1 MSTFLWPFPSRWTI
15 PNVSSRFSW
24 LCAVLLLAGCTADEP
39 AATNADK
46 TGTPDTTLT
55 VTSPDFV
62 EGAPIPA
69 DFTCTGAGKAP
80 RIAWTGDTKGA
91 AALAVVVDDPDA
103 PGGTYVHWIVLDLP
117 AGTTSLRDGDK
128 VTQGK
133 NSSSGKGWTPPCPPS
148 GTHHYRFT
156 VYGLSRPT
164 GLGDGAGRQE
174 ALDAISKNAVT
185 SGRLTGLVTH

>member
-15 PNVSSRFSW
+15 PNVSYRFSW
-24 LCAVLLLAGCTADEP
+24 LCAVLLLAGCST
-39 AATNADK
+39 DK
-46 TGTPDTTLT
+46 PLKTDTTLT
-55 VTSPDFV
+55 VTSPDFT
-62 EGAPIPA
+62 EGATIPTE
-69 DFTCTGAGKAP
+69 FTCAGAGKAP
-80 RIAWTGDTKGA
+80 SIAWTGDIKGA

-103 PGGTYVHWIVLDLP
+103 PSGTYVHWIVLDLP
-117 AGTTSLRDGDK
+117 PGTTSLRDGDK
-128 VTQGK
+128 VTQGR

-156 VYGLSRPT
+156 VYALSKAT

-174 ALDAISKNAVT
+174 ALDAIAKNAVT

>member
-1 MSTFLWPFPSRWTI
+1 M
-15 PNVSSRFSW
+15 SSRFSW